1 MILIALV
8 VISSPTQAQ
17 KKKKPAPKEPQDA
30 IEVVGHIAN
39 TSGPVTTFVTTQHH
53 SSYYLYAEHEGAKDV
68 TLIDISKAD
77 KPVVLAEIAYPV
89 TNGAGSLFAVA
100 GTAAL
105 TTDQQTK
112 TSTAASTQT
121 VRIMDF
127 SDPQHPKV
135 ARQFDGVTSIS
146 RDERRS
152 LIFLA
157 NGEGIWI
164 LRQSYAEDPEAK
176 KEYEKYILY
185 NR

>member
-1 MILIALV
+1 MLKRRLPRGDQV
-8 VISSPTQAQ
+8 LRCRSVRG
-17 KKKKPAPKEPQDA
+17 
-30 IEVVGHIAN
+30 IEEAN
-39 TSGPVTTFVTTQHH
+39 PVATRRAGLRQQSF
-53 SSYYLYAEHEGAKDV
+53 AERV
-68 TLIDISKAD
+68 M
-77 KPVVLAEIAYPV
+77 AEIAYPV